1 MDRRIEELLEDHL
14 RGSLAPAREAAFADA
29 LAAADAETRRMI
41 EAFERHAQLL
51 RSLRAPDDAA
61 PAPGFY
67 ARVINRIEAQR
78 VPSVWDS
85 FVEPHFFKRLA
96 FAALA
101 LLMLL
106 SVTVWTTPEPNET
119 FAAAVPVVEMASE
132 PEPIYAMDA
141 SNQESNRDVILVNL
155 ATYQE

>member
-41 EAFERHAQLL
+41 EAFEQHAQLL
-51 RSLRAPDDAA
+51 RSLRAPEDAA

-96 FAALA
+96 FAALT

-106 SVTVWTTPEPNET
+106 SVTVWSTPEPT
-119 FAAAVPVVEMASE
+119 AAYTVVPVEDIAGG
-132 PEPIYAMDA
+132 PEPIHPMDA

>member
-14 RGSLAPAREAAFADA
+14 RGSLTPAKQAEFGAA
-29 LAAADAETRRMI
+29 LAAADPQTRQLV
-41 EAFERHAQLL
+41 ELFQQHSHLL
-51 RSLRAPDDAA
+51 RRLRAPEDAA

-67 ARVINRIEAQR
+67 ARVLNRIEAQR
-78 VPSVWDS
+78 MPSVWDS

-96 FAALA
+96 FAALT

-106 SVTVWTTPEPNET
+106 SVTVWTTPEHDET
-119 FAAAVPVVEMASE
+119 LASVPVLEMASE

-141 SNQESNRDVILVNL
+141 SNQASNRDVILVNL
-155 ATYQE
+155 ATYEE

>member
-41 EAFERHAQLL
+41 EAFEQHAQLL
-51 RSLRAPDDAA
+51 RGLRAPEDAA

-85 FVEPHFFKRLA
+85 FVEPHYFKRLA
-96 FAALA
+96 FAALT

-106 SVTVWTTPEPNET
+106 SVTVWTNPEPKAT
-119 FAAAVPVVEMASE
+119 YASAPVVDIFGG
-132 PEPIYAMDA
+132 PEPIDAMDA
-141 SNQESNRDVILVNL
+141 SNQESNRDAILVNL

>member
-14 RGSLAPAREAAFADA
+14 RGSLTPAKQAEFGAALATADA
-29 LAAADAETRRMI
+29 QTRQLV
-41 EAFERHAQLL
+41 EAFQQHSHLL
-51 RSLRAPDDAA
+51 RSLRAPEEAA

-67 ARVINRIEAQR
+67 ARVLNRIEAQR
-78 VPSVWDS
+78 MPSVWDS

-96 FAALA
+96 FAALT

-106 SVTVWTTPEPNET
+106 SVTVWTTPEHDET
-119 FAAAVPVVEMASE
+119 FAAVPVVEMASE

-155 ATYQE
+155 ATYEE

>member
-41 EAFERHAQLL
+41 QAFEQHAQLL

-67 ARVINRIEAQR
+67 ARVLNRIEEQR

-96 FAALA
+96 FAALT

-119 FAAAVPVVEMASE
+119 YAAVPVVEMASE
-132 PEPIYAMDA
+132 PEPIHTMDA
-141 SNQESNRDVILVNL
+141 SNRESNRDVILVNL

>member
-14 RGSLAPAREAAFADA
+14 RSSLAPAREAAFADA

-51 RSLRAPDDAA
+51 RGLRAPDDAA

-67 ARVINRIEAQR
+67 ARVIDRIEAQR

-85 FVEPHFFKRLA
+85 FVEPHFFRRLA
-96 FAALA
+96 FAALT

-106 SVTVWTTPEPNET
+106 SVTVWSTPEPN
-119 FAAAVPVVEMASE
+119 AAYAPVPVEDIAGG
-132 PEPIYAMDA
+132 PEPIHPMDA
-141 SNQESNRDVILVNL
+141 SNRESNRDVILVNL